1 MMKKYKLGIAL
12 GGGGSRGFA
21 HLGILKAL
29 FERDIVPDIISGTSA
44 GSIVG
49 VFIADKK
56 TPDEIL
62 NILKE
67 KGFFKYTS
75 FNIPKTGLVGLEGLE
90 KQLHEDL
97 STDDLEKLAIP
108 MIAAVTNLNKGR
120 AEYFSK
126 GAPEK
131 IIQASSAIP
140 VLFSPVEI
148 NGQLYADGGLLDN
161 VPVDILRDQC
171 EKVIGID
178 ISPVTQMDEIE
189 NLFHIALR
197 TFQLSVSASSHNLK
211 NRCDLLIAPEECSE
225 YDLLNAKQADE
236 LFEMGYEYAKNMDL
250 SAITG

>member
-1 MMKKYKLGIAL
+1 MAKYKLGIAL

-29 FERDIVPDIISGTSA
+29 FERNIVPDIISGTSA

-49 VFIADKK
+49 AFIADKK

-62 NILKE
+62 TILKE

-75 FNIPKTGLVGLEGLE
+75 FNIPKMGLVGLEGLE
-90 KQLHEDL
+90 KQLREDL
-97 STDDLEKLAIP
+97 SVNDLEKLAIP
-108 MIAAVTNLNKGR
+108 MIATVTNLHKGI
-120 AEYFSK
+120 AEYLRQ

-131 IIQASSAIP
+131 VIQASSAIP

-148 NGQLYADGGLLDN
+148 NGQLYADGGLMDN

-171 EKVIGID
+171 EKTIGID
-178 ISPVTQMDEIE
+178 ISPITQMDEID

-197 TFQLSVSASSHNLK
+197 SFQLSVNASTKNLK
-211 NRCDLLIAPEECSE
+211 ERCDLVLAPEECSK
-225 YDLLNAKQADE
+225 YDLLNAGQADE
-236 LFEMGYEYAKNMDL
+236 LFDLGYDYAKNIDL
-250 SAITG
+250 SAITE